1 MVSAQPYNS
10 CLLTAFSRGKDYY
23 NCPLNNN
30 TGDLV
35 DCNKTEMIPLP
46 QGIAQDFNYWTE
58 AFEWG
63 RWGDFFWDH
72 LNKSSLGVSEVLKAQ
87 RPLVLENQT
96 NAHLQLIA
104 SHMGVGRTPQCRA
117 GIIEALKSADDYDSA
132 GWQAATTLMTL
143 IPALLTIGNLF
154 VPRSS
159 EVFATSFPV
168 GFMSAVFSLGL
179 PVRSISGIGSK
190 QHIRFAL
197 FTGKARRQISQLGKK
212 MFSKQDSPI
221 DENPRIARHKVHLE
235 DLQLWSSPPP
245 NNPMATFGDEAE
257 ATEAAFSTIKRKCQK
272 WRRRAHR
279 WQLAAFTIASVQFL
293 IVYVLAVLL
302 FYVSH

>member
-1 MVSAQPYNS
+1 MNNDTGY
-10 CLLTAFSRGKDYY
+10 
-23 NCPLNNN
+23 PL
-30 TGDLV
+30 
-35 DCNKTEMIPLP
+35 DCNETEWISFP
-46 QGIAQDFNYWTE
+46 QWIAQDFNYYT
-58 AFEWG
+58 G
-63 RWGDFFWDH
+63 PLRWGDFFWEQ
-72 LNKSSLGVSEVLKAQ
+72 LNKSSLGVSDVLEEQ
-87 RPLVLENQT
+87 RPLVLQNQT
-96 NAHLQLIA
+96 AAHLQLIA
-104 SHMGVGRTPQCRA
+104 SHMGVGRTPECRA

-179 PVRSISGIGSK
+179 PVRSISGVGSK
-190 QHIRFAL
+190 QHVRFAL

-212 MFSKQDSPI
+212 MFKKQTSPI
-221 DENPRIARHKVHLE
+221 DANPRIARHKIRLE

-245 NNPMATFGDEAE
+245 NDPMATFGDEAE

-272 WRRRAHR
+272 WRARAHR
-279 WQLAAFTIASVQFL
+279 WQLASFTIASIQFL
-293 IVYVLAVLL
+293 ILSALAILL
-302 FYVSH
+302 CRVGH